1 MGTGVNCRQENFMIL
16 FHDLGLDRNVR
27 GLRASDEGRITDGIS
42 YAQTLS
48 MFLQSTS
55 KISQSFS
62 LLPEPSSQA
71 FFIDIL
77 RLSVASWCFTVGYN
91 LLSELILRLRS
102 LYCTTAFSFKSRTMD
117 LRVSL
122 QDIPMNEHFSHF
134 HNCLIF
140 AGKTCI

>member
-77 RLSVASWCFTVGYN
+77 RLSVAS
-91 LLSELILRLRS
+91 
-102 LYCTTAFSFKSRTMD
+102 
-117 LRVSL
+117 
-122 QDIPMNEHFSHF
+122 
-134 HNCLIF
+134 
-140 AGKTCI
+140 